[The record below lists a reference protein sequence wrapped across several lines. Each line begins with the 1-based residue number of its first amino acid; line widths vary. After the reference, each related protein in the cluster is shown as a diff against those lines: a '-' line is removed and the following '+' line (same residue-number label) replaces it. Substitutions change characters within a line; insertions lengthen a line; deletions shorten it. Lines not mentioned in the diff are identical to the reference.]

1 MSATSSEATSS
12 SSGDETSHSS
22 EGEDGIVTS
31 TEVSIRSKT
40 RDEGIFAASIPALET
55 NAASYWL
62 KQDVATNSRIPRL
75 KKAALTMIDQGK
87 HYKFRGKTQL
97 CDPVVFKCQSIKP
110 TRPFFKQTIFKLGEI
125 CSLLADCACASH
137 FLRYMSSRH

>member
-40 RDEGIFAASIPALET
+40 RGEGMFAASIPALKT
-55 NAASYWL
+55 NAASCWL

-75 KKAALTMIDQGK
+75 K
-87 HYKFRGKTQL
+87 
-97 CDPVVFKCQSIKP
+97 
-110 TRPFFKQTIFKLGEI
+110 
-125 CSLLADCACASH
+125 
-137 FLRYMSSRH
+137 